1 MSGTWATGPYMRSLF
16 GVTPVQAAASGYPAF
31 TPGSGF
37 KDVTCGLNGHY
48 RIAARWSVVA
58 NVSYKRLIGDA
69 ADSPIVRIAG
79 TPNQTSF
86 SSFLVYS
93 F

>member
-1 MSGTWATGPYMRSLF
+1 MRSLF